1 MTSRLLPPLLDLVS
15 STTTTSPSP
24 GAKRASPCPRAV
36 ASALQALHRLLRCV
50 TQTTRASEVGVD
62 TTRLGHLHP
71 LHGLDHRALRVL
83 LDIVQTTGDVTTTSD
98 TTTITTDVASASA
111 VTPYPQA
118 LSLHQL
124 AAPLPSASTS
134 GTSPTPSPSLGA
146 SAGGVLAG
154 ALMCLRALI
163 ASTFSTL
170 TLSSTSD
177 DASAS
182 ASDGASTGWHTSLVR
197 QAAHIAVTGRRK
209 GDISREDNGG
219 AGEEEV
225 GHVKAAA
232 LGLLAE
238 LLAQDNNHGS
248 DSGVDGVDGK
258 EDSVPL
264 MDVCMNILSQ
274 YLSSPPPSSESS
286 RNGDVALSWS
296 LSAVQVMAGL
306 AVAATRAS
314 YQHRIK
320 TGASASTSSSS
331 PAPSLRMLHLA
342 LPQLLHTA
350 TIQHST
356 TRPNPNPN
364 HAQALGLSALQA
376 IVSLLPGETQETGL
390 APGPGLEPGLG
401 PGLGPGL
408 VPGSAQGLAK
418 GLGPGLGW
426 DDCGSSCNN
435 YNHQHHH
442 DHDHQDDASSEAATA
457 IALHLAGNLLAMD
470 IRTRASTDGS
480 PIIAL
485 LHLAIL
491 YDDTTTTGTVV
502 GQLVRRLFLALAHHA
517 TQPDVA
523 KAVVAY
529 ILELEKSSSSSL
541 SLSNSIVSPYN
552 RGVVVLTLL
561 SSALCHLRQDSFHLA
576 TATTTTDPSS
586 PVSID
591 VVERMTSLAIA
602 LISTPTPG
610 PSPSPGSIASS
621 AAAHGLALL
630 ARRLPSSPALDALLT
645 RVHALLAPP
654 SGVQVVVEADVVMG
668 VYVEV
673 MKALLMR
680 SDLKM
685 TSVTDA
691 CTSCWQDHFVAS
703 LLILWNT
710 TSTSSSP
717 STDTDTIVVS
727 ASSMLA
733 WAAALAVP
741 TVFHQSSSSSSSSS
755 SAPVPLLWRQR
766 AWSRLA
772 HPLLALV
779 SVQEPPSASQSPSQ
793 SPSSLSQSGLLAL
806 CGMIVALGQ
815 VALTVTLALTLT
827 ETLTIIVIT
836 NTIIFASSFL
846 PLTDPTRIVKLYAI
860 ILDCGEIAGRG
871 GTHHPADTPYRG
883 GDAQ

>member
-1 MTSRLLPPLLDLVS
+1 MPCHAVTSRLLPPLLDLVS

-50 TQTTRASEVGVD
+50 TQTTRASEVGLD

-98 TTTITTDVASASA
+98 TTTITTDVASDSA
-111 VTPYPQA
+111 ATPYPQA

-134 GTSPTPSPSLGA
+134 GTIPTPTPGA

-163 ASTFSTL
+163 ASTSSTL

-182 ASDGASTGWHTSLVR
+182 ASDGASTGWQTSLVR

-209 GDISREDNGG
+209 GDSSSEDNGC
-219 AGEEEV
+219 AGGEEV

-248 DSGVDGVDGK
+248 DSGVDGIGGRG
-258 EDSVPL
+258 EDSVLL
-264 MDVCMNILSQ
+264 MDVCMNTLSQ

-286 RNGDVALSWS
+286 RNGGVGLSWS
-296 LSAVQVMAGL
+296 LSAVQAMGGL

-314 YQHRIK
+314 YQHRNK
-320 TGASASTSSSS
+320 TGASASSSSSSSSSSPSSS

-342 LPQLLHTA
+342 LPHLLHTA

-390 APGPGLEPGLG
+390 ALG

-408 VPGSAQGLAK
+408 AQGLAK

-435 YNHQHHH
+435 HNHQHHH
-442 DHDHQDDASSEAATA
+442 DHDQQDDASSEAATA

-470 IRTRASTDGS
+470 IRTRTSPDGS
-480 PIIAL
+480 PILAL
-485 LHLAIL
+485 PHLAIL

-523 KAVVAY
+523 KAVVVY
-529 ILELEKSSSSSL
+529 ILELEKSSSTSS
-541 SLSNSIVSPYN
+541 SSSTG
-552 RGVVVLTLL
+552 RGVVVLSLI
-561 SSALCHLRQDSFHLA
+561 SSALCHLRQDSFDLA
-576 TATTTTDPSS
+576 TTSTTTDPGS
-586 PVSID
+586 PPFTD
-591 VVERMTSLAIA
+591 VVERMTSLALA
-602 LISTPTPG
+602 LISPPTPLG
-610 PSPSPGSIASS
+610 SSPSPGSIASS

-630 ARRLPSSPALDALLT
+630 ARRLPPSLALDALLT
-645 RVHALLAPP
+645 RVHALLTPP
-654 SGVQVVVEADVVMG
+654 PEVEVEADVVMG
-668 VYVEV
+668 VYVGV
-673 MKALLMR
+673 LKALLMR
-680 SDLKM
+680 GDLKM
-685 TSVTDA
+685 PSVTSA
-691 CTSCWQDHFVAS
+691 TTPSCWQDRFVTS
-703 LLILWNT
+703 LLVLWNT
-710 TSTSSSP
+710 PCTSNGP
-717 STDTDTIVVS
+717 STDTDTITVS
-727 ASSMLA
+727 ASSRLA

-741 TVFHQSSSSSSSSS
+741 IIFQQSPSSSSSSS

-772 HPLLALV
+772 HPLLALA
-779 SVQEPPSASQSPSQ
+779 SAQEPPSSSQSPPSQ
-793 SPSSLSQSGLLAL
+793 QQQPSLSQSGLLAL

-815 VALTVTLALTLT
+815 VTSSLTLALTLT
-827 ETLTIIVIT
+827 ETLTDH
-836 NTIIFASSFL
+836 L
-846 PLTDPTRIVKLYAI
+846 HY
-860 ILDCGEIAGRG
+860 
-871 GTHHPADTPYRG
+871 
-883 GDAQ
+883 